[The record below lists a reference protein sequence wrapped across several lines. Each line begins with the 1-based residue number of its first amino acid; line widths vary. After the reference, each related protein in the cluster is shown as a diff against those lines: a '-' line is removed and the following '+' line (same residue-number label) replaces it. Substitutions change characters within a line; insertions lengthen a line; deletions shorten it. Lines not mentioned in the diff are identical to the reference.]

1 MSFGLAFEDI
11 TGYNAFLADS
21 WHAWFEKNPGALD
34 APCDIMN
41 TGSVRQL
48 VKHIF
53 AVELRYAEQLNG
65 RHPPEYDELPD
76 ASLDDLYEIRR
87 RAVESVREFLASAS
101 EATLDAPFEVKT
113 RSAGALATT
122 RRTVFIHAMMH
133 GSRHWAQ
140 LASLVRQAGY
150 PSVGWQDYLFY
161 KLGK

>member
-1 MSFGLAFEDI
+1 MSFALAFEDI
-11 TGYNAFLADS
+11 VGYSAFLSDS
-21 WHAWFEKNPGALD
+21 WHAWFEKNQAALD
-34 APCDIMN
+34 VPCDIMD

-65 RHPPEYDELPD
+65 RRAPEYDELPD
-76 ASLDDLYEIRR
+76 ASLEDLYMIRAR
-87 RAVESVREFLASAS
+87 GAESLKEFLV
-101 EATLDAPFEVKT
+101 ATNDAALDAPFEVKT

-122 RRTVFIHAMMH
+122 RRTVFIHAMTH
-133 GSRHWAQ
+133 ATRHWAQ

-150 PSVGWQDYLFY
+150 PSIGWQDYLFY